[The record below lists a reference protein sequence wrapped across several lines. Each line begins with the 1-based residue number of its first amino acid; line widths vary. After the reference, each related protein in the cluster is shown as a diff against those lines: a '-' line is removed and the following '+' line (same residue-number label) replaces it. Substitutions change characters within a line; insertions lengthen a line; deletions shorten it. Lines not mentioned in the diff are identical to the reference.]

1 MIVRPSEQS
10 KGVASLVCHS
20 RLHQRRRRLSLRP
33 NYLSAGDRAKAK
45 SCFRATAEFE
55 GRREGRSGQTSKRVA
70 QVLLRPVKPTR
81 DFLGVGIS
89 RCTSSDLVYSV
100 NISTIRIFQSSFMY
114 RVNVERTYRDAQKG
128 MSIFEIL
135 RQQSSL
141 QIARQSAK
149 KRESCSILGT
159 QDKHCCALL

>member
-20 RLHQRRRRLSLRP
+20 RLHQRRRRRLRP

-89 RCTSSDLVYSV
+89 RCTSSYLVYSV